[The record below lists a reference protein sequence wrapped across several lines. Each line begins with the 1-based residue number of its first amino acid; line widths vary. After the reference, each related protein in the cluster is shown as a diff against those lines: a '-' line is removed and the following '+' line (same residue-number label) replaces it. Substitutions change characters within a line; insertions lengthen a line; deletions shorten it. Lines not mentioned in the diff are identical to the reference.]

1 MIRLPCGPVGR
12 VSPEAT
18 LPEPA
23 GLSCPE
29 RREAGVGCPG
39 GASRDSVLAGQ
50 RPPPQG
56 GRASPCPTHCTLGQN
71 RLSLAPPGHL
81 QSRLGGNLQ
90 IQCPWQVPRT
100 NCARHN
106 LQSRGLPCKQGRS
119 CPMEAGQGQ
128 PAPDTPEALRVRGT
142 LFSGSQPC
150 SLSPRM
156 NVSCLSHLKVRPFV
170 CVKQRGVL
178 IASSLSRAEEALLLQ
193 APAPRPDLLS
203 GRGWP
208 GPSPSPDEAAV

>member
-50 RPPPQG
+50 SPPPQG

-128 PAPDTPEALRVRGT
+128 PAPGTPEALGVRGT

-178 IASSLSRAEEALLLQ
+178 IASSLSRAEEVLLLQ